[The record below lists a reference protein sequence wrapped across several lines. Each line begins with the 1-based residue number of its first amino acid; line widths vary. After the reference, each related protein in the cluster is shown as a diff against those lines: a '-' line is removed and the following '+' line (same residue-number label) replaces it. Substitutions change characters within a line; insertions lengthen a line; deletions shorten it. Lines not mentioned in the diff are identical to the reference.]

1 MRPPSQTW
9 DPDTYV
15 KTWFGNGRRAAHST
29 TGMSRQISKKGNY
42 YETLWKI
49 FK

>member
-1 MRPPSQTW
+1 MEEEQLTQQE
-9 DPDTYV
+9 YV
-15 KTWFGNGRRAAHST
+15 KTWFENGRRAAHST